1 MSMKNTTSRTST
13 SDQQRFEQHSN
24 APSGR
29 FANTQRD
36 YSMADVQ
43 KLSGSIRIDHT
54 LARHGADKLW
64 HLLATEDYVPSL
76 GAMTGNQ
83 AMQMVRAGLSTRRR
97 GRLHA
102 HHRGTARAEC

>member
-1 MSMKNTTSRTST
+1 MSTNTTTSGNTT
-13 SDQQRFEQHSN
+13 SDQQAFEQHIQ
-24 APSGR
+24 APAGR

-43 KLSGSIRIDHT
+43 KLSGSIRVDHT

-76 GAMTGNQ
+76 GAMTANQ
-83 AMQMVRAGLSTRRR
+83 AMQMVRAGLKAIYLS
-97 GRLHA
+97 GW
-102 HHRGTARAEC
+102 